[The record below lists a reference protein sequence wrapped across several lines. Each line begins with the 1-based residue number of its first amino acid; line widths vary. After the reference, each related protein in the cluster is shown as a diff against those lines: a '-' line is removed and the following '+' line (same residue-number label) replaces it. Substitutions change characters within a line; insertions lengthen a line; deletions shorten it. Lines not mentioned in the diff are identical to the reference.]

1 MERAELLEV
10 LRDKAV
16 ELLEVEPDQV
26 TESASFVDDLDADS
40 LALVELALVL
50 EESLGT
56 ELPEQELAAA
66 RTVGAYADVLLAALE
81 SRP

>member
-16 ELLEVEPDQV
+16 ELLEVEPERV
-26 TESASFVDDLDADS
+26 TEEASFVDDLHADS

-56 ELPEQELAAA
+56 ELPELELAAA
-66 RTVGAYADVLLAALE
+66 GTVGSYVDVLLTALQ
-81 SRP
+81 R

>member
-16 ELLEVEPDQV
+16 ELLEVEAEQV
-26 TESASFVDDLDADS
+26 TEDASFVEDLHADS

-66 RTVGAYADVLLAALE
+66 RTVGSYADVLLAALE
-81 SRP
+81 R

>member
-16 ELLEVEPDQV
+16 ELLEVEPAQV
-26 TESASFVDDLDADS
+26 TESASFVDDLHADS

-50 EESLGT
+50 EESFGT

-66 RTVGAYADVLLAALE
+66 RTVGAYADVLQSVLE
-81 SRP
+81 TRP

>member
-16 ELLEVEPDQV
+16 ELLEVEPEQV
-26 TESASFVDDLDADS
+26 TEAATFTEDLHADS

-66 RTVGAYADVLLAALE
+66 ATVGSYVDVLLATLA
-81 SRP
+81 R

>member
-26 TESASFVDDLDADS
+26 TETASFVDDLQADS

-66 RTVGAYADVLLAALE
+66 RTVGSYADVLLAVLE
-81 SRP
+81 TRS